1 MGFEMARP
9 LRVAADPGLTAR
21 MLLTMLLLGAVY
33 LFFVSVMLAYGVDLT
48 FVAVFVGLM
57 LAAQYYLSDK
67 LVLWSTGA
75 REVSPAEAPELHD
88 MVGRL
93 AALAD
98 LPKPRVAIVP
108 TDIPNAFATGRNP
121 GNAVVAVTTGLMR
134 RLSKPELE
142 AVLAHEVTHIKN
154 RDVAV
159 ITIASFFATV
169 AAFLTRQ
176 LMWLGW
182 WGVPMGGDRRDERGG
197 GAYAWVVVY
206 LVSMLVYFISFL
218 LIQALSR
225 YREYAADR
233 GAAYLTGAPSNLA
246 SALMKISGA
255 MERIPTQD
263 LRQAE
268 ALNAFFIIPALR
280 GSSIAEL
287 FSTHPSL
294 EKRLAYLRKLE
305 LELAGR

>member
-1 MGFEMARP
+1 
-9 LRVAADPGLTAR
+9 
-21 MLLTMLLLGAVY
+21 MLLTMVLLGAVY

-48 FVAVFVGLM
+48 FIAFFVGIM
-57 LAAQYYLSDK
+57 LLAQYYLSDK

-75 REVSPAEAPELHD
+75 REVSPSEAPELHD

-108 TDIPNAFATGRNP
+108 TDLPNAFATGRSPNH
-121 GNAVVAVTTGLMR
+121 AVVAVTSGLMR
-134 RLSKPELE
+134 RLTKPEIE
-142 AVLAHEVTHIKN
+142 AVLAHEITHVKN

-176 LMWLGW
+176 LMWLGY

-197 GAYAWVVVY
+197 GAYAWVIIY
-206 LVSMLVYFISFL
+206 LVSLLVYFVSYL

-246 SALMKISGA
+246 SALMKISGV
-255 MERIPTQD
+255 MERIPAQD

-268 ALNAFFIIPALR
+268 ALNAFFIVPALK

>member
-1 MGFEMARP
+1 MARP
-9 LRVAADPGLTAR
+9 LRVAADAGLTAR

-48 FVAVFVGLM
+48 FIAVFVGIM

-88 MVGRL
+88 IVGRL

-108 TDIPNAFATGRNP
+108 TDVPNAFATGRNP
-121 GNAVVAVTTGLMR
+121 KNAVVAVTTGLMR
-134 RLSKPELE
+134 RLSRPEIE

-176 LMWLGW
+176 LMWLGY
-182 WGVPMGGDRRDERGG
+182 WGVPMGGGRRDERGG
-197 GAYAWVVVY
+197 GAYAWVVIY
-206 LVSMLVYFISFL
+206 LVSLLVYFISYL

-246 SALMKISGA
+246 SALIKISGA

>member
-1 MGFEMARP
+1 MARP

-21 MLLTMLLLGAVY
+21 MVLTMLLLGAVY
-33 LFFVSVMLAYGVDLT
+33 LFFVSVMLAYGVDLG
-48 FVAVFVGLM
+48 FIVVFVGLM
-57 LAAQYYLSDK
+57 LAAQYYLSDR

-75 REVSPAEAPELHD
+75 REVSPEEAPELHD
-88 MVGRL
+88 IVGRL

-121 GNAVVAVTTGLMR
+121 RNAVVAVTSGLLR
-134 RLSKPELE
+134 RLSRPELE
-142 AVLAHEVTHIKN
+142 AVLAHEVTHVKN

-159 ITIASFFATV
+159 ITVASFFATV

-176 LMWLGW
+176 MMWMGW
-182 WGVPMGGDRRDERGG
+182 WGVPMGHDRRDDRGG
-197 GAYAWVVVY
+197 GSAWVVIY
-206 LVSMLVYFISFL
+206 LVSLLVYFISYL

-246 SALMKISGA
+246 SALLKISGV
-255 MERIPTQD
+255 MERIPSRD

-268 ALNAFFIIPALR
+268 ALNAFFIVPALR

-287 FSTHPSL
+287 FATHPPL

>member
-1 MGFEMARP
+1 MARP
-9 LRVAADPGLTAR
+9 MRVAADPGLTAR

-33 LFFVSVMLAYGVDLT
+33 LFFISVLLAYGANTTTIFLV
-48 FVAVFVGLM
+48 VGIM

-75 REVSPAEAPELHD
+75 REVSPEEAPELHD
-88 MVGRL
+88 IVGRL
-93 AALAD
+93 AAMAD
-98 LPKPRVAIVP
+98 LPKPRVAIMPSDV
-108 TDIPNAFATGRNP
+108 PNAFATGRNP
-121 GNAVVAVTTGLMR
+121 KSAVVAVTSGLMR
-134 RLSKPELE
+134 RLSRPEVE
-142 AVLAHEVTHIKN
+142 AVLAHEVTHIRN

-176 LMWLGW
+176 MMWLGY

-197 GAYAWVVVY
+197 GAYAWMVIY
-206 LVSMLVYFISFL
+206 LVSLLVYFVSYL
-218 LIQALSR
+218 LIRALSR

-246 SALMKISGA
+246 SALIKISGV
-255 MERIPTQD
+255 MDRIPSRD

-268 ALNAFFIIPALR
+268 ALNAFFIVPALR

-294 EKRLAYLRKLE
+294 ENRLAYLRKLE
-305 LELAGR
+305 LELAGRK

>member
-1 MGFEMARP
+1 MARP
-9 LRVAADPGLTAR
+9 LRVAADAGLTAR
-21 MLLTMLLLGAVY
+21 MLLTMVLLGAVY
-33 LFFVSVMLAYGVDLT
+33 LFFVSVMLAYGVDIT
-48 FVAVFVGLM
+48 FVAVFVGIM
-57 LAAQYYLSDK
+57 LLAQYYLSDK

-75 REVSPAEAPELHD
+75 REVSPSEAPELHD

-108 TDIPNAFATGRNP
+108 TDVPNAFATGRNP
-121 GNAVVAVTTGLMR
+121 NNAVVAVTSGLMR
-134 RLSKPELE
+134 RLSKPEIE
-142 AVLAHEVTHIKN
+142 AVLAHEITHVKN

-176 LMWLGW
+176 LMWLGY

-197 GAYAWVVVY
+197 GAYAWVIIY
-206 LVSMLVYFISFL
+206 LVSLVVYFVSYL

-246 SALMKISGA
+246 SALMKISGV
-255 MERIPTQD
+255 MERIPAQD

-268 ALNAFFIIPALR
+268 ALNAFFIVPALR

>member
-1 MGFEMARP
+1 MAR
-9 LRVAADPGLTAR
+9 RMVAAADPGLTAR

-33 LFFVSVMLAYGVDLT
+33 LFFVSVLMAYGVDT
-48 FVAVFVGLM
+48 FSLVLIVGLM
-57 LAAQYYLSDK
+57 LLAQVYLSDR
-67 LVLWSTGA
+67 LVMWSTGA
-75 REVSPAEAPELHD
+75 REVSPQEAPELHD
-88 MVGRL
+88 MVARL

-108 TDIPNAFATGRNP
+108 SPVPNAFATGRSP
-121 GNAVVAVTTGLMR
+121 RSAVVAVTRGLLD
-134 RLSKPELE
+134 RLNPGELE
-142 AVLAHEVTHIKN
+142 AVLAHEITHVRN

-176 LMWLGW
+176 LLWMGM
-182 WGVPMGGDRRDERGG
+182 WGVPMGGRRDDRGG
-197 GAYAWVVVY
+197 GAAAWAVIY
-206 LVSMLVYFISFL
+206 LVSLLVYFVSYI
-218 LIQALSR
+218 LIRALSR

-246 SALMKISGA
+246 SALIKISGV
-255 MERIPTQD
+255 MERIPAQD

-268 ALNAFFIIPALR
+268 ALNAFFIIPAVR
-280 GSSIAEL
+280 GSAIAEL

-294 EKRLAYLRKLE
+294 QNRLAYLRRLE
-305 LELAGR
+305 LELAGRR

>member
-1 MGFEMARP
+1 MARP
-9 LRVAADPGLTAR
+9 LRVAADAGLTAR

-48 FVAVFVGLM
+48 SIAIFVGIM

-88 MVGRL
+88 LVGRL

-108 TDIPNAFATGRNP
+108 TDVPNAFATGRNP
-121 GNAVVAVTTGLMR
+121 RNAVVAVTTGLMR
-134 RLSKPELE
+134 RLSKPEIE

-176 LMWLGW
+176 LMWLGY
-182 WGVPMGGDRRDERGG
+182 WGVPMDGDRRDERGG
-197 GAYAWVVVY
+197 GAYAWIVIY
-206 LVSMLVYFISFL
+206 LVSMLVYFISYL

-225 YREYAADR
+225 YREFAADR

-246 SALMKISGA
+246 SALIKISGA
-255 MERIPTQD
+255 MERIPVQD

-268 ALNAFFIIPALR
+268 ALNAFFIVPALR

-294 EKRLAYLRKLE
+294 ERRLAYLRKLE

>member
-1 MGFEMARP
+1 MARP

-21 MLLTMLLLGAVY
+21 MVLTMLLLGAVY
-33 LFFVSVMLAYGVDLT
+33 LFFVSVMLAYGVDLG
-48 FVAVFVGLM
+48 FIVVFVGLM
-57 LAAQYYLSDK
+57 LAAQYYLSDR

-75 REVSPAEAPELHD
+75 REVSPEEAPELHD
-88 MVGRL
+88 IVGRL

-121 GNAVVAVTTGLMR
+121 RNAVVAVTSGLLR
-134 RLSKPELE
+134 RLSRPELE
-142 AVLAHEVTHIKN
+142 AVLAHEVTHVKN

-159 ITIASFFATV
+159 ITVASFFATV

-176 LMWLGW
+176 MMWMGW
-182 WGVPMGGDRRDERGG
+182 WGVPMGHDRRDDRGG
-197 GAYAWVVVY
+197 GSAWVVIY
-206 LVSMLVYFISFL
+206 LVSLLVYFISYL

-246 SALMKISGA
+246 SALLKISGV
-255 MERIPTQD
+255 MERIPSRD

-268 ALNAFFIIPALR
+268 ALNAFFIVPAVR

-287 FSTHPSL
+287 FATHPPL

>member
-1 MGFEMARP
+1 MARP

-21 MLLTMLLLGAVY
+21 MVLTMLLLGAVY
-33 LFFVSVMLAYGVDLT
+33 LFFVSVMLAYGVDLG
-48 FVAVFVGLM
+48 FIVVFVGLM
-57 LAAQYYLSDK
+57 LAAQYYLSDR

-75 REVSPAEAPELHD
+75 REVSPEEAPELHD
-88 MVGRL
+88 IVGRL

-121 GNAVVAVTTGLMR
+121 RNAVVAVTSGLLR
-134 RLSKPELE
+134 RLSRPELE
-142 AVLAHEVTHIKN
+142 AVLAHEVTHVKN

-159 ITIASFFATV
+159 ITVASFFATV

-176 LMWLGW
+176 MMWMGW
-182 WGVPMGGDRRDERGG
+182 WGVPMGQDRRDDRGG
-197 GAYAWVVVY
+197 GSAWVVIY
-206 LVSMLVYFISFL
+206 LVSLLVYFISYL

-246 SALMKISGA
+246 SALLKISGV
-255 MERIPTQD
+255 MERIPSRD

-268 ALNAFFIIPALR
+268 ALNAFFIVPALR

-287 FSTHPSL
+287 FATHPPL